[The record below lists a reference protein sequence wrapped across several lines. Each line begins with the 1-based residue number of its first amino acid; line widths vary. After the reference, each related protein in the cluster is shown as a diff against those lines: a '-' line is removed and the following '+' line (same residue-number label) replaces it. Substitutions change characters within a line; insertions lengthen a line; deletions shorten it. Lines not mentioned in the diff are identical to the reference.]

1 LLDWHLPDI
10 DARELIHRIRRMDGC
25 EALPIVVIS
34 GQDELERPGSTVH
47 PIVVAKGEPFT
58 PGEVLY
64 FIKKVIDTANQ
75 QSSVTQKV

>member
-1 LLDWHLPDI
+1 
-10 DARELIHRIRRMDGC
+10 
-25 EALPIVVIS
+25 
-34 GQDELERPGSTVH
+34 
-47 PIVVAKGEPFT
+47 VAKGEPFT